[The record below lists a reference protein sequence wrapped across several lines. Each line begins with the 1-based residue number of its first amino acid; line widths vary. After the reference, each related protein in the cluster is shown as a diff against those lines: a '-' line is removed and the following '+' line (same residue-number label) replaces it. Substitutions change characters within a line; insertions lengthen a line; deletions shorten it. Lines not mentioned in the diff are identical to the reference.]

1 MVAVSLIFYILFKN
15 TKIRTKTL
23 MLLSLSSSKI
33 ILTHLHLQKIFIDI
47 AALILRD
54 SKLLEVD
61 LKNY

>member
-15 TKIRTKTL
+15 TKIRTKTF
-23 MLLSLSSSKI
+23 MLLSLLSSKI

-47 AALILRD
+47 ALILRD